1 MYKLISASLFIM
13 MLSACRS
20 APVINNAMAP
30 QMLRANSV
38 NNAQDAVKLVDGFTT
53 VIDKQKVIQKL
64 MNSEITISKADIYD
78 KTNVF
83 TIEFSKGRSNAVVGF
98 LRMSLRPSGVSEI
111 QMVGNFY
118 KNQPVV
124 LSAQES
130 AQILKSAIN
139 YPVGSELAQILG

>member
-1 MYKLISASLFIM
+1 MYKLISASLLM
-13 MLSACRS
+13 MTLSACHR
-20 APVINNAMAP
+20 APAFNNAMAP
-30 QMLRANSV
+30 QMLRANAV
-38 NNAQDAVKLVDGFTT
+38 INTQDAVKLVDGFTT
-53 VIDKQKVIQKL
+53 VIDKQKIIQKL
-64 MNSEITISKADIYD
+64 MNSEISIKKADIYD

-83 TIEFSKGRSNAVVGF
+83 TIEFSKGRANGVVGF
-98 LRMSLRPSGVSEI
+98 LRMYLRPSGISEI

-118 KNQPVV
+118 NNQPVM